1 MDFSKCPHFGHLV
14 ADESSRPS
22 EKKAGREFSICFRLK
37 VEAKEW
43 TVKSFFIQMKSAS
56 LVSSLEKEVVVA
68 RRRQNVTSILYSI
81 WRDCKKFILE
91 FRISDS
97 ISVLFPALWETSVIP
112 NSFFSTEMKN
122 KLTRDKTTCT
132 QHALVTVYSCRRRWV
147 LFIRAP
153 RSLK

>member
-1 MDFSKCPHFGHLV
+1 M
-14 ADESSRPS
+14 
-22 EKKAGREFSICFRLK
+22 
-37 VEAKEW
+37 
-43 TVKSFFIQMKSAS
+43 KSFFIQMKSAS

-97 ISVLFPALWETSVIP
+97 ISVLFPALSALR
-112 NSFFSTEMKN
+112 NKRHSKLFFSTEMKS

-153 RSLK
+153 RSLKKDIKSSLFVPKQVEQPDYPRNIHI